1 MKIIIHRVRTDRDID
16 MTADGEF
23 VDPPPAP
30 LSERIFRAAI
40 LIAVIAAGLAIAALA
55 LWFALI
61 LIPVALAAGVIAW
74 AAWRWRLWRGW
85 GNGAGR
91 GQFRP

>member
-1 MKIIIHRVRTDRDID
+1 MKIIIDRVRTDRDIH
-16 MTADGEF
+16 MTADGDF
-23 VDPPPAP
+23 VDLPRAP
-30 LSERIFRAAI
+30 LSARIFRAAV

-61 LIPVALAAGVIAW
+61 LIPVALLAGAVAW

-85 GNGAGR
+85 GNGDGR